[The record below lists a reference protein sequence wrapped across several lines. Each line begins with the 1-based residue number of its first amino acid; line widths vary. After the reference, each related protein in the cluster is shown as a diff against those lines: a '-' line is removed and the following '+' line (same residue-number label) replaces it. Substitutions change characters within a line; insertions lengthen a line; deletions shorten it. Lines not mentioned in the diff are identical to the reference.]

1 MFDKYPQTAKLLY
14 RACLIYLS
22 RKLINRNIIMSA
34 RFETPYLFSNCLDF
48 ELSINA
54 DLDSLP
60 ILPKY
65 TYSKLLF
72 ATILILIHHV
82 IPHSILVKYKIFSI
96 STFFKHLTRHF
107 PILFADT
114 SVKFLFQKRKEKR
127 KFIVSFL
134 VAAISKKK
142 GEAART
148 FDELSRALNNYPNS
162 A

>member
-1 MFDKYPQTAKLLY
+1 
-14 RACLIYLS
+14 
-22 RKLINRNIIMSA
+22 MSA

-72 ATILILIHHV
+72 ATILTLIHHV

-96 STFFKHLTRHF
+96 STFFKHLTH
-107 PILFADT
+107 
-114 SVKFLFQKRKEKR
+114 
-127 KFIVSFL
+127 
-134 VAAISKKK
+134 
-142 GEAART
+142 
-148 FDELSRALNNYPNS
+148 
-162 A
+162 